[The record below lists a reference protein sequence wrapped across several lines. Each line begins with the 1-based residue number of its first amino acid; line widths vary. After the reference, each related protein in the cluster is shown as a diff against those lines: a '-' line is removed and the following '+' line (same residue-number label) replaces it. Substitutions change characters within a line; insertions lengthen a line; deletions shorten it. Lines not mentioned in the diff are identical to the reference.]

1 MAVTDTKIVISAS
14 DQTAAAFQ
22 SALSN
27 FKKVEGASEAL
38 SGKLKGLLG
47 GLAAGVSIVA
57 LKGMFDQVISG
68 AAAMDD
74 LAEKTGAS
82 VENLSKLSPV
92 AKLAGIDMASVGNA
106 LAALSKR
113 LMGVGDEG
121 EGAAGK
127 GAAKQLAELG
137 LSARTA
143 AGDLKDPAELMVEI
157 AGKLDQYRDGMG
169 KTQVA
174 QNLFGK
180 SGAELLPF
188 LKDLAEYGELTAR
201 MTAQQAAEAEK
212 YEKNI
217 KRLTIMGEAWKKE
230 LAFGIL
236 PAMTALSEAFLDAK
250 KESGTLGDKV
260 KELKND
266 GTIGEFA
273 ADGAR
278 GIAMLIDAARHGVG
292 AFKMM
297 GAALNLL
304 YEGGGLALQKLQ
316 NAVDTKTPP
325 AMKKILE
332 DRARSG
338 KLAAEE
344 GLAAAVAEYQEI
356 PEMLSRVEEKLAAIR
371 MRGGSAS
378 GNSKPALA
386 GSSSGKAGASGV
398 SDIEKAIQSS
408 RERAAVLDF
417 EANAEDK
424 LTASQKQAVQLMAQ
438 IRDGKL
444 TGTDAQRAALA
455 VQLEAELANDRA
467 NEQRKI
473 AIKQLEEE
481 NKALAER
488 NKEAIKAA
496 DDLEKEVNSQR
507 LANQEIGLTREQL
520 MVLRDARMAD
530 AIATREQSLASL
542 EKTSTS
548 ASEIEATK
556 EQVEALRKLR
566 TLRNDAATK
575 EIAVEAAK
583 KAEEEWKRTAD
594 SINHSLTD
602 ALLRGFESGKDSA
615 RNLRDTMY
623 NMFRTLVLR
632 PIIEAQMKPIAQAAS
647 QAMGGFGG
655 GGILGQLGSLFGGG
669 DPTGAYRSLGVSAAD
684 FALAPYAHGGSFM
697 VGGSGG
703 TDSQVV
709 AFKAS
714 PDERVTIETPGQRS
728 GAGGSGSVVVNAPI
742 TFQVYGDPDRRMMS
756 QVASQAMEQ
765 VKGQIFREL
774 GRGGA
779 WSKAVG
785 QA

>member
-1 MAVTDTKIVISAS
+1 MAVNETKVLISAS

-22 SALSN
+22 SALAN

-47 GLAAGVSIVA
+47 GLAAGVSLVA

-92 AKLAGIDMASVGNA
+92 AKLAGTNMEAVGDA
-106 LAALSKR
+106 LTKLTMR
-113 LMGVGDEG
+113 LKGVGDEG
-121 EGAAGK
+121 EGDSSK
-127 GAAKQLAELG
+127 GAAKQLQELG
-137 LSARTA
+137 LSARDA
-143 AGDLKDPAELMVEI
+143 AGELKDPAALMVEI
-157 AGKLDQYRDGMG
+157 AHKLGQYRDGMG
-169 KTQVA
+169 KTQAA
-174 QNLFGK
+174 QELFGK
-180 SGAELLPF
+180 SGAALLPF

-201 MTAQQAAEAEK
+201 MTAEQAAQAEQ

-217 KRLTIMGEAWKKE
+217 SRLTIMGEAWKKE
-230 LAFGIL
+230 IAFGIL
-236 PAMTALSEAFLDAK
+236 PAMTALSEAFLDARR
-250 KESGTLGDKV
+250 EGGTLGDKV

-316 NAVDTKTPP
+316 NAVDTRTPP

-338 KLAAEE
+338 KLAAED
-344 GLAAAVAEYQEI
+344 GLAAAVAEYREI

-371 MRGGSAS
+371 MRGANAS
-378 GNSKPALA
+378 TGAKPAMI
-386 GSSSGKAGASGV
+386 GSGGGKAGAAGA

-408 RERAAVLDF
+408 KERAAVLEF
-417 EANAEDK
+417 EASAEEK
-424 LTASQKQAVQLMAQ
+424 LTASQKQAVQIMAQ
-438 IRDGKL
+438 LRDGKL
-444 TGTDAQRAALA
+444 TGTEEQRRALA
-455 VQLEAELANDRA
+455 VALEAELVNDRA
-467 NEQRKI
+467 NEQRKV
-473 AIKQLEEE
+473 AVKQLEEE
-481 NKALAER
+481 NKLLAER

-496 DDLEKEVNSQR
+496 EDLEKEVNSQR
-507 LANQEIGLTREQL
+507 LANEEIGLTREQL
-520 MVLRDARMAD
+520 LVLRDARMAD
-530 AIATREQSLASL
+530 AIAAREQTLAAL
-542 EKTSTS
+542 EKTSAS

-566 TLRNDAATK
+566 TLRNESATK

-583 KAEEEWKRTAD
+583 KAEEEWKRTSD

-602 ALLRGFESGKDSA
+602 ALLRGFEAGKDSA
-615 RNLRDTMY
+615 KNLRDTMA

-632 PIIEAQMKPIAQAAS
+632 PMIEAQMKPIAQAAS
-647 QAMGGFGG
+647 QVMGSYGG
-655 GGILGQLGSLFGGG
+655 GGLLGQLGGLFGGG
-669 DPTGAYRSLGVSAAD
+669 NSGYNFTNSAGFADVGLD
-684 FALAPYAHGGSFM
+684 FANGGSFM

-709 AFKAS
+709 AFRAS
-714 PDERVTIETPGQRS
+714 PDERVTIETPGQR
-728 GAGGSGSVVVNAPI
+728 AGEGG
-742 TFQVYGDPDRRMMS
+742 
-756 QVASQAMEQ
+756 
-765 VKGQIFREL
+765 
-774 GRGGA
+774 GGA
-779 WSKAVG
+779 NVTVVQHINVDARSDMASLMAAMNQAKEAAKAEIAGMLLRNG
-785 QA
+785 QGSIARAMA